1 MLHFFNYLKA
11 DFYKFYH
18 SNIIKLHLII
28 PIITVISFLAYY
40 TISPWS
46 ELQKVM
52 AYVQIISISFP
63 LIISI
68 IVNMVYEQEEEAGFQ
83 YFLGIADKKY
93 FAHFSKLILM
103 LILGLISTLIAILG
117 FGITFHLMG
126 NSLIEIGVYIKES
139 LIVFG
144 SSILLYMLQ
153 YLVVFY
159 FGRGASIGIGI
170 IGSTISALMI
180 TGIGEWIWT
189 LLPWG
194 YSIRLSSYFLL
205 YNLDILNKKEP
216 ITQAIIIMIVF
227 ITIFLALQLTLSNRW
242 EGKRENY

>member
-1 MLHFFNYLKA
+1 MVHFLNYLKA

-28 PIITVISFLAYY
+28 PIITVISFLLYY

-46 ELQKVM
+46 ELEKVM

-117 FGITFHLMG
+117 FGITFHFMG

-180 TGIGEWIWT
+180 TGIGEGVWT

-216 ITQAIIIMIVF
+216 ITQAIIMMIVF
-227 ITIFLALQLTLSNRW
+227 IAIFLVLQLTLSNRW
-242 EGKRENY
+242 EGKIENY

>member
-18 SNIIKLHLII
+18 SNIIKIHLII
-28 PIITVISFLAYY
+28 PIITVISFLSYY

-46 ELQKVM
+46 ELEKVM
-52 AYVQIISISFP
+52 AYVQIISVSFP

-117 FGITFHLMG
+117 FGIIFHLMG
-126 NSLIEIGVYIKES
+126 NSLIEIDVYIKES

-180 TGIGEWIWT
+180 TGIGEGIWT

-194 YSIRLSSYFLL
+194 YSIRLSSYFLI

-216 ITQAIIIMIVF
+216 ITQAIIMMIVF

-242 EGKRENY
+242 EGKKIIN

>member
-1 MLHFFNYLKA
+1 MLHFFNYLKT

-28 PIITVISFLAYY
+28 PIITVISFLSYY

-46 ELQKVM
+46 ELEKVI
-52 AYVQIISISFP
+52 AYVQIISVSFP

-68 IVNMVYEQEEEAGFQ
+68 IVNIVYEQEEEAGFQ

-126 NSLIEIGVYIKES
+126 NSLIEITVYIKES

-159 FGRGASIGIGI
+159 FGRGASIGVGI
-170 IGSTISALMI
+170 IGSTISALII
-180 TGIGEWIWT
+180 TGIGEGIWT

-194 YSIRLSSYFLL
+194 YSVRLSSYFVL
-205 YNLDILNKKEP
+205 YNLDILNKKVP
-216 ITQAIIIMIVF
+216 IMQVIIMMIVF
-227 ITIFLALQLTLSNRW
+227 ITIFLALQLILSNRW
-242 EGKRENY
+242 EGKQIIN

>member
-1 MLHFFNYLKA
+1 MLHFLNYLKA

-46 ELQKVM
+46 ELEKVM

-103 LILGLISTLIAILG
+103 LILGLTSTLIAILG

-144 SSILLYMLQ
+144 SSIILYMLQ

-180 TGIGEWIWT
+180 TGIGEGIWT

-216 ITQAIIIMIVF
+216 ITQAIIMMIVF